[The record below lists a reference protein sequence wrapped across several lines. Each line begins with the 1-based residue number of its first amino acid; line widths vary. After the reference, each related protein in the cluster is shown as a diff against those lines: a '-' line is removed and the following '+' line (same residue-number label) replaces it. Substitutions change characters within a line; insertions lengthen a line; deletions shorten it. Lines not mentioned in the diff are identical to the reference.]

1 MRVLVSFPLGRST
14 TNPYL
19 IQLSDQLA
27 PEPVVLGF
35 SWRRALTEQYD
46 VFHAHWPEALL
57 HGTSPARSR
66 ARRVLFRALLLRLRL
81 ARRRIAV
88 VRTVHNLRSHEY
100 GSRTER
106 RLLERFDDTT
116 SLWITL
122 NPTTP
127 TPATAPVVT
136 IEHGDYRD
144 WFRGVSVPASVPGRL
159 VYFGLIRPYKSVPA
173 LIQSFARLPAGP
185 DGDALSL
192 RVVGQPSSADIGAEV
207 LLSATA
213 DDRVNVSL
221 GHASDAD
228 LGAEIGRAELVVL
241 PYREMHNSGA
251 ALLALSLARPIL
263 VPSNAVTE
271 ALSREVG
278 PGWVHT
284 YATVLTA
291 EVLLAALTRVRALR
305 PPEADARPNLGARAW
320 PAIAASHRQAYAQAL
335 QTVRPAESAPP
346 ASVPAATVPATT
358 VPATTSA
365 AGSGFVEQ
373 PVVGSESTVGGGQV
387 AEHGVGGAVL
397 PEGGH

>member
-35 SWRRALTEQYD
+35 SWRRALTEQYE

-57 HGTSPARSR
+57 HGTTPLRSR

-81 ARRRIAV
+81 ARHQIAV

-100 GSRTER
+100 GSRVER
-106 RLLERFDDTT
+106 RLLERFDDAT

-122 NPTTP
+122 NATTP

-144 WFRGVSVPASVPGRL
+144 WFTGVSVPASVSGRL
-159 VYFGLIRPYKSVPA
+159 VYFGLIRPYKGVPG
-173 LIQSFARLPAGP
+173 LIQTFARLPAGP
-185 DGDALSL
+185 NGDALSL
-192 RVVGQPSSADIGAEV
+192 RVVGQPASVDIGAEV
-207 LLSATA
+207 LLAATS

-228 LGAEIGRAELVVL
+228 LAAEIGRAELVVL

-271 ALSREVG
+271 ALSVEVG

-284 YATVLTA
+284 YSTVLTA

-305 PPEADARPNLGARAW
+305 PLDADARPDLTARAW
-320 PAIAASHRQAYAQAL
+320 PAIAAAHREAYTQAL
-335 QTVRPAESAPP
+335 RTLRRPAPAPP
-346 ASVPAATVPATT
+346 VPEAAATVP
-358 VPATTSA
+358 V
-365 AGSGFVEQ
+365 GSGFGEQ

-397 PEGGH
+397 PEGGQ

>member
-57 HGTSPARSR
+57 HGTTPARSR

-81 ARRRIAV
+81 ARRQIAV
-88 VRTVHNLRSHEY
+88 VRTVHNLRSHEL
-100 GSRTER
+100 GSRVER
-106 RLLERFDDTT
+106 RLLERFDETT

-127 TPATAPVVT
+127 TPAAAPVVT
-136 IEHGDYRD
+136 IEHGDYND
-144 WFRGVSVPASVPGRL
+144 WFRGVPVPAQVSGRM
-159 VYFGLIRPYKSVPA
+159 VYFGLIRPYKGVPG
-173 LIQSFARLPAGP
+173 LIQAFARLPAGP
-185 DGDALSL
+185 NGDALSL
-192 RVVGQPSSADIGAEV
+192 RVVGQPTSADIGAEV
-207 LLSATA
+207 LLSATS
-213 DDRVNVSL
+213 DDRVKVSL

-228 LGAEIGRAELVVL
+228 LAAEIGSAELVVL

-271 ALSREVG
+271 ALSVEVG

-284 YATVLTA
+284 YSAELTA
-291 EVLLAALTRVRALR
+291 EVLLAVLTRVRSLR
-305 PPEADARPNLGARAW
+305 RPGADERPDLSARAW
-320 PAIAASHRQAYAQAL
+320 PDIAAAHRRAYEQAL
-335 QTVRPAESAPP
+335 RTVRPP
-346 ASVPAATVPATT
+346 ASVPGTCVPEAAVPGAAVSAPP
-358 VPATTSA
+358 VPV
-365 AGSGFVEQ
+365 GSGFGEQ
-373 PVVGSESTVGGGQV
+373 PVVGSESPVGGGQV
-387 AEHGVGGAVL
+387 AEHGSGGAVL
-397 PEGGH
+397 PEGGQ